1 MKGLLLLIISILPV
15 YLVARYIYNK
25 DNDKEPRNIII
36 KLFLGG
42 LCGFVLTIVITLLFS
57 LFFPSLLSD
66 TIDTDL
72 ISLFFHA
79 FFGIALI
86 EEFSKWVFVYIISYN
101 SKEFDQIYDM
111 IVYAVFVSLGF
122 ACIENIFYVFEH
134 GFGTG
139 IIRGLLAVPGHACDG
154 VFMGYYL
161 SMAKVCEINGN
172 NESKKNN
179 IFMSILIPVLLHGF
193 YDYCLFSQRF
203 LFIGLFFLF
212 IISLYIIVIG
222 KVKKVSLKNGKIK
235 YKNNFCFYCGRK
247 VDSDYCPGC
256 GRKNE

>member
-1 MKGLLLLIISILPV
+1 MRELLLLIISIIPV
-15 YLVARYIYNK
+15 YLVARYIYKK
-25 DNDKEPRNIII
+25 DKDKEPRSLII

-42 LCGFVLTIVITLLFS
+42 LGAFVLTIIITLLLS

-66 TIDTDL
+66 TMDTDL
-72 ISLFFHA
+72 ISLFFHV
-79 FFGIALI
+79 FFGVALI
-86 EEFSKWVFVYIISYN
+86 EEFSKWIFVYNISYN
-101 SKEFDQIYDM
+101 SKEFDQMYDM
-111 IVYAVFVSLGF
+111 IVYAVFVSLGC

-161 SMAKVCEINGN
+161 AIAKVFDVKGDK
-172 NESKKNN
+172 ESKKNN
-179 IFMSILIPVLLHGF
+179 ILLSILIPVLLHGF
-193 YDYCLFSQRF
+193 YDYCLFSQRV
-203 LFIGLFFLF
+203 LFIGLFFIF

-222 KVKKVSLKNGKIK
+222 KVKKVSLKSGKIK

-247 VDSDYCPGC
+247 VDSDYCPNC
-256 GRKNE
+256 GGKNE